1 METPLFKL
9 IESELISCR
18 EKIDAAINSLNG
30 IDVHFTDKPDL
41 ALFLAKMIINE
52 DDSRF
57 IVEKI
62 NKLYWRLKIEN
73 LEEYEREKED

>member
-1 METPLFKL
+1 
-9 IESELISCR
+9 
-18 EKIDAAINSLNG
+18 
-30 IDVHFTDKPDL
+30 
-41 ALFLAKMIINE
+41 MIINE

>member
-18 EKIDAAINSLNG
+18 EKIDEAINSLNE

-41 ALFLAKMIINE
+41 ALRLAKIIINE

>member
-1 METPLFKL
+1 MH
-9 IESELISCR
+9 
-18 EKIDAAINSLNG
+18 N
-30 IDVHFTDKPDL
+30 
-41 ALFLAKMIINE
+41 
-52 DDSRF
+52 F

>member
-18 EKIDAAINSLNG
+18 EKIDAALNG
-30 IDVHFTDKPDL
+30 LNEIDVHFTDKPDL
-41 ALFLAKMIINE
+41 ALLLAQVVINE
-52 DDSRF
+52 EDIRF